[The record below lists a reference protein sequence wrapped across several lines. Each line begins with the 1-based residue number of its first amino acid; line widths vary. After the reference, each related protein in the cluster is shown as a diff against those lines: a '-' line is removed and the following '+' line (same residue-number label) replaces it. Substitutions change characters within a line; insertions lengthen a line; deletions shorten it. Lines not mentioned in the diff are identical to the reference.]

1 MTRNVLTIGGFAAAL
16 LLTGCGSD
24 SSSSTGTGPG
34 STTPPPTTTPAEG
47 VQGTWRGSINTP
59 TPSARLLETIVLD
72 DGTLWMAYSTANDPA
87 QTDALLNAAGLIKG
101 TGTPDLATNT
111 FNVTTAKELSIEDGQ
126 RVGVDVAMSFV
137 TGSSL
142 TGTITR
148 DAGPGTSALPSPAD
162 FSSLYRTAYN
172 NNYTLQHLV
181 GTYQGS
187 LTTGLGK
194 HSASLTID
202 STGAITGSESTGCT
216 VTGTATQR
224 TRGNVFNVT
233 LTWGN
238 EAGCGANAA
247 NALEGVVSLEAGRIG
262 MMATDADVK
271 KAFIFVGNR

>member
-1 MTRNVLTIGGFAAAL
+1 MTRNVLTIGGFAAVL
-16 LLTGCGSD
+16 LLSGCGSD
-24 SSSSTGTGPG
+24 STSSTAPGPG

-47 VQGTWRGSINTP
+47 VQGAWRGSINTP

-72 DGTLWMAYSTANDPA
+72 DGSLWMAYSTANDPT

-101 TGTPDLATNT
+101 SGTPDLVANT

-126 RVGVDVAMSFV
+126 RVGVDVNMSFV

-172 NNYTLQHLV
+172 NNYTLQHLA

-194 HSASLTID
+194 HSASITID
-202 STGAITGSESTGCT
+202 SAGAITGSESTGCT
-216 VTGTATQR
+216 VTGTATAR
-224 TRGNVFNVT
+224 TRGNVFNVA

-238 EAGCGANAA
+238 EPGCGANAA
-247 NALEGVVSLEAGRIG
+247 NALDGVVSLESGRIG
-262 MMATDADVK
+262 MMATDSDVK